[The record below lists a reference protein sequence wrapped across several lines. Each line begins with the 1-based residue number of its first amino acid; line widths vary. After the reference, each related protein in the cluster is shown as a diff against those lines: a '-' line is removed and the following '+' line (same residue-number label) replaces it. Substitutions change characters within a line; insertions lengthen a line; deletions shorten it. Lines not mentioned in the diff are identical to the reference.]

1 MLGGR
6 LAGIPAHLARLSAA
20 RRARQVLR
28 AAEDAAATAAIE
40 LGASYPTIADAAR
53 QTAWKLYRPR

>member
-1 MLGGR
+1 VAVR
-6 LAGIPAHLARLSAA
+6 LARLSAA

-28 AAEDAAATAAIE
+28 AAEGAAATAAIE
-40 LGASYPTIADAAR
+40 LGASYPTSADAADTAR